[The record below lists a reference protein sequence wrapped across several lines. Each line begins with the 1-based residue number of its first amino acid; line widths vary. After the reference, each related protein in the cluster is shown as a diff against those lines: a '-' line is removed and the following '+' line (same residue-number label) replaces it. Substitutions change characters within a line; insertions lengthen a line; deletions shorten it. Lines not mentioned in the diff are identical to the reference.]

1 MSRFGR
7 RVVRLAITVKDV
19 LEIAQAKGCTLA
31 VGKERLNRVVRYVDC
46 IEIPDMTAWMRPNVL
61 YITTGYACSGTRE
74 EILALIRNLDKAKA
88 AALAIKSRFIGQYL
102 KDALKLAEEFRFPI
116 ILIPEELP
124 FIELNYAVMEAL
136 VKSQNNLIDKMKSR
150 LARYN
155 RREADKRLFIDLL
168 TGNVT
173 YEEESDLRISEQRWP
188 KPPYRVMLL
197 EAEELGDRLKELP
210 EEEVEEQ
217 LEKIEGNI
225 REGLSAEKYTGVVL
239 SNNGS
244 FPCILKAEGQE
255 FDQGC
260 FERIQEYIS
269 QKSGCDMTVGVS
281 GQGVSYQAFQDVY
294 REARDAVEIA
304 RSQSGQRV
312 VCIEKAGY
320 WRMLKDISKHQVC
333 RDYAAS
339 KLDALIRYDEEN
351 ESNLLET
358 LEIFVNHLGARNM
371 TATSL
376 YLHRNTLMYRI
387 KKIEHLTGYNLSD
400 PNSIL
405 ELSLALHLRR
415 FM

>member
-74 EILALIRNLDKAKA
+74 EILALIRNLNKAKA

-116 ILIPEELP
+116 ILMPEELP

-173 YEEESDLRISEQRWP
+173 YEEESNLRISEQRWP
-188 KPPYRVMLL
+188 KPPYRVMLI

-225 REGLSAEKYTGVVL
+225 REGLSAEKCTGVVL

-244 FPCILKAEGQE
+244 FPCILKTEEE

-269 QKSGCDMTVGVS
+269 QRSGCDMTVGVS

-320 WRMLKDISKHQVC
+320 WRMLKDISKQQVC

-339 KLDALIRYDEEN
+339 KLDALIRYDGEN

-358 LEIFVNHLGARNM
+358 LEIFVNHLGARNT
-371 TATSL
+371 TASSL

-387 KKIEHLTGYNLSD
+387 KKIEHLTGYDLSD

>member
-1 MSRFGR
+1 
-7 RVVRLAITVKDV
+7 
-19 LEIAQAKGCTLA
+19 
-31 VGKERLNRVVRYVDC
+31 
-46 IEIPDMTAWMRPNVL
+46 
-61 YITTGYACSGTRE
+61 
-74 EILALIRNLDKAKA
+74 
-88 AALAIKSRFIGQYL
+88 
-102 KDALKLAEEFRFPI
+102 
-116 ILIPEELP
+116 
-124 FIELNYAVMEAL
+124 
-136 VKSQNNLIDKMKSR
+136 
-150 LARYN
+150 
-155 RREADKRLFIDLL
+155 
-168 TGNVT
+168 
-173 YEEESDLRISEQRWP
+173 
-188 KPPYRVMLL
+188 
-197 EAEELGDRLKELP
+197 
-210 EEEVEEQ
+210 
-217 LEKIEGNI
+217 
-225 REGLSAEKYTGVVL
+225 
-239 SNNGS
+239 
-244 FPCILKAEGQE
+244 
-255 FDQGC
+255 
-260 FERIQEYIS
+260 
-269 QKSGCDMTVGVS
+269 MTVGVS

-320 WRMLKDISKHQVC
+320 WRMLKDISKQQVC

>member
-74 EILALIRNLDKAKA
+74 EILALIRNLNKAKA

-173 YEEESDLRISEQRWP
+173 YEEESNLRISEQRWP

-197 EAEELGDRLKELP
+197 EAGELGDRLKELP

-225 REGLSAEKYTGVVL
+225 REGLSAEKCTGVVL

-244 FPCILKAEGQE
+244 FPCILKAEEE

-269 QKSGCDMTVGVS
+269 QRSGCDMTVGVS

-320 WRMLKDISKHQVC
+320 WRMLKDISKQQVC